1 MTRRKSLSSS
11 PFSGLKSDKENT
23 DNMCVKKWRRCIKK
37 INVIAQSLDSQIKEQ
52 QQMLD
57 QAQETQAH
65 QHSELAGAL
74 KELGQSVAM
83 LATDCESE
91 RKANAEQ

>member
-1 MTRRKSLSSS
+1 
-11 PFSGLKSDKENT
+11 
-23 DNMCVKKWRRCIKK
+23 MCAKKQRHHIKK
-37 INVIAQSLDSQIKEQ
+37 IGVIAQSLDSQIEEQ

-57 QAQETQAH
+57 QAR
-65 QHSELAGAL
+65 QHSKLAGAL

-91 RKANAEQ
+91 RKANAKQ

>member
-1 MTRRKSLSSS
+1 MTKRKSLSSS
-11 PFSGLKSDKENT
+11 PFSGLESDKENT
-23 DNMCVKKWRRCIKK
+23 DNMCAKKQRHHIKK
-37 INVIAQSLDSQIKEQ
+37 IDVIAQSLDSQIEEQ

-57 QAQETQAH
+57 QAH
-65 QHSELAGAL
+65 QHSKLAGAL